1 MVKKQ
6 GSNVFLLSSL
16 IVAVSSIDPP
26 SLVINF
32 NLIEIAALYQIDL
45 SLAGQLQSTSSL
57 LGIISALAIGALSV
71 RYDHKSILSAGLVMI
86 LLSAVAC
93 VAAPSFVLL
102 IVSFSFIGF
111 GSSFVSPMI
120 YSFIGEHFTASA
132 RSKTIGLMYALRTL
146 SYVLIIQLMGYTAT
160 QWSWRQI
167 FLFVVVPYS
176 LLGLALIVKAMPS
189 YRSQGTDEERVDYL
203 EGYRTIISN
212 RSAVSCL
219 AGNTLYTAAWMGIVV
234 YTASFV
240 RDKFQVSTGQAS
252 LVLTGLSIGVVIGS
266 YTGGWLVN
274 RFGRKRTTVFSA
286 FVVSLFIICFMNMP
300 SYKLT
305 LAVIPALSFFG
316 GVILT
321 AADTL
326 TLEQAPTAR
335 GTMMSTN
342 SVAMKLGNALGAGV
356 GGLMLLLFNWNVVG
370 FSLGTAGIISAG
382 IYQLL
387 TEEPVK
393 MMEEKENGVLKG

>member
-6 GSNVFLLSSL
+6 DSNVFLLSSL

-26 SLVINF
+26 SLVISF
-32 NLIEIAALYQIDL
+32 NLIEIALLFQIDL
-45 SLAGQLQSTSSL
+45 SLAGQLQSASSL
-57 LGIISALAIGALSV
+57 FGIISALAIGALSV
-71 RYDHKSILSAGLVMI
+71 RYDHKMILSAGLGLI
-86 LLSAVAC
+86 LLSSFAC

-102 IVSFSFIGF
+102 VVSYSIIGF
-111 GSSFVSPMI
+111 GSSFVSPMV
-120 YSFIGEHFTASA
+120 YSFIGEHFTAGE
-132 RSKTIGLMYALRTL
+132 RSKAIGLMYALRTV
-146 SYVLIIQLMGYTAT
+146 SYMLIIQLMGYTAAM
-160 QWSWRQI
+160 WSWRQV
-167 FLFVVVPYS
+167 FLLVVVPYS
-176 LLGLALIVKAMPS
+176 LLGLALIVRGLPS
-189 YRSQGTDEERVDYL
+189 YRSQRTDEGRGGYMD
-203 EGYRTIISN
+203 GYRTIFSN

-219 AGNTLYTAAWMGIVV
+219 AGNTLYTVAWQGIVV

-240 RDKFQVSTGQAS
+240 RDKFQVSKLQAS

-266 YTGGWLVN
+266 YVGGWLVN
-274 RFGRKRTTVFSA
+274 RFNRKRTTAISA
-286 FVVSLFIICFMNMP
+286 FVVSLFIVCFMNMP
-300 SYKLT
+300 SYELT

-342 SVAMKLGNALGAGV
+342 SVAMKLGNALGASV

-370 FSLGTAGIISAG
+370 FSLGFVGIISAG

-387 TEEPVK
+387 TGEPAK
-393 MMEEKENGVLKG
+393 MMEEKENGVLRG

>member
-1 MVKKQ
+1 LVKKQ

-32 NLIEIAALYQIDL
+32 NLIEIATLFQIDL
-45 SLAGQLQSTSSL
+45 SLAGQLQSVSSL
-57 LGIISALAIGALSV
+57 FGIVSALAIGALSV
-71 RYDHKSILSAGLVMI
+71 IYDHKSILSAGLALI
-86 LLSAVAC
+86 LLSAFAC
-93 VAAPSFVLL
+93 IAAPSFVLL
-102 IVSFSFIGF
+102 TVSYSIIGF

-120 YSFIGEHFTASA
+120 YSFIGEHFAA
-132 RSKTIGLMYALRTL
+132 GERSKAIGFMYALRTV
-146 SYVLIIQLMGYTAT
+146 SYMLIIQLMGYTAAM
-160 QWSWRQI
+160 WSWKQV

-176 LLGLALIVKAMPS
+176 LLGLALIGKEVPS
-189 YRSQGTDEERVDYL
+189 YRSQGTDEERGGYL
-203 EGYRTIISN
+203 KGYRTIFSN
-212 RSAVSCL
+212 LSAVSCL

-240 RDKFQVSTGQAS
+240 RDKFHVSKGQAS
-252 LVLTGLSIGVVIGS
+252 LVLTVLSIGVIIGS
-266 YTGGWLVN
+266 YVGGWLVN
-274 RFGRKRTTVFSA
+274 RFNRKRTTVFSA
-286 FVVSLFIICFMNMP
+286 FVVSLLIVCFMNMP
-300 SYKLT
+300 SYMLT

-321 AADTL
+321 SADTL
-326 TLEQAPTAR
+326 TLEQAPAAR

-356 GGLMLLLFNWNVVG
+356 GGIMLLLFNWNIVG
-370 FSLGTAGIISAG
+370 FSLGFVGIVSAG

-387 TEEPVK
+387 TEEPRSVS
-393 MMEEKENGVLKG
+393 E